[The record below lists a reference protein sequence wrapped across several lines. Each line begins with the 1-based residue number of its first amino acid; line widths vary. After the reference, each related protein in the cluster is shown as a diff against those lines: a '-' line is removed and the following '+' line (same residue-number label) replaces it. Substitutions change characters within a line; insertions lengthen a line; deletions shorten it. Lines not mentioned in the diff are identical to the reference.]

1 MFKSS
6 VLLILVLVLSAAPP
20 AQERPAAAAFRDG
33 AAAQQRGDLERAAE
47 AYRRAIDIEPRFAE
61 AHANLG
67 AVLSRLGRYEEA
79 VLSEERAL
87 AINPGLTAARL
98 NLGLAHYRAG
108 ALTAAVEAFQAVQ
121 TAEPSL
127 LQARQLLGLVL
138 VELGRDADA
147 IPHLEASAEAAPDEP
162 AVLFALG
169 RAYSRRR
176 DPKAEAIAER
186 LAKTPEG
193 RPLWHQLRGLVLQ
206 REDRHQQALEAFEAA
221 AALNAGLPQLPVN
234 VGVSRLALGDRDGA
248 RRAFADALIRS
259 DRDAA
264 AHIYLGWMDEQ
275 DDRLPDARR
284 HAERAVALEG
294 DLAESRGL
302 LGRILLKQGSAGA
315 AIPHLEA
322 AVAAEPRNPAS
333 RFLLAQAY
341 QRTGRAEAAAREF
354 AEARRLKEEEV
365 ARDRKEEDGAS

>member
-1 MFKSS
+1 M
-6 VLLILVLVLSAAPP
+6 LLLLLVLSNALP

-33 AAAQQRGDLERAAE
+33 AAAQQRGDLDRAAE
-47 AYRRAIDIEPRFAE
+47 AYQRAIEIEPRFAE

-67 AVLSRLGRYEEA
+67 AVLARLGRYGEA
-79 VLSEERAL
+79 VASDERAL
-87 AINPGLTAARL
+87 AIDPKLTAARL

-108 ALTAAVEAFQAVQ
+108 ALTSALEAFQAVH

-147 IPHLEASAEAAPDEP
+147 IPHLEASAQAGPEEA

-169 RAYSRRR
+169 RAYSRRG
-176 DPKAEAIAER
+176 DPRADKVAER

-193 RPLWHQLRGLVLQ
+193 QPLWHQLRGLVLQ
-206 REDRHQQALEAFEAA
+206 RDERHQQALDAFAKS
-221 AALNAGLPQLPVN
+221 AALNAGLPQLSVN
-234 VGVSRLALGDRDGA
+234 IGVSRLALGDRDGA
-248 RRAFADALIRS
+248 RQAFADALVRS
-259 DRDAA
+259 DRDGA
-264 AHIYLGWMDEQ
+264 AHIYLAWMDEQ

-302 LGRILLKQGSAGA
+302 LGRILLKQGSPDA
-315 AIPHLEA
+315 AAPHLEA
-322 AVAAEPRNPAS
+322 AVAAEPRNPS
-333 RFLLAQAY
+333 WRFLLAQSY
-341 QRTGRAEAAAREF
+341 QRTGQAAAAAREF

-365 ARDRKEEDGAS
+365 ARERKDGR